1 MSASPV
7 AQLIKSLPAMQETGF
22 NFWVLYPLQ
31 YSCLENPHGQRS
43 LAGYSP
49 WGYKESDMTE
59 GLSTAQHSKG
69 QMKEAAWAKDSVWS
83 LESTQTPH
91 SRMASLWSHG
101 WWMSETLLNCDL
113 MKERGRKTR
122 RERGRCWRLPEGRER
137 SVVREGVPISKSGPA
152 FCPWPA
158 ASLGHRKP
166 FTSLAISFLAHWL
179 LVTLTFFFQ
188 CEIFTYKNI
197 VN

>member
-22 NFWVLYPLQ
+22 NFWVLYPLR

-49 WGYKESDMTE
+49 WGHKESDMTE

-91 SRMASLWSHG
+91 SRMASL
-101 WWMSETLLNCDL
+101 
-113 MKERGRKTR
+113 
-122 RERGRCWRLPEGRER
+122 
-137 SVVREGVPISKSGPA
+137 
-152 FCPWPA
+152 
-158 ASLGHRKP
+158 
-166 FTSLAISFLAHWL
+166 
-179 LVTLTFFFQ
+179 
-188 CEIFTYKNI
+188 
-197 VN
+197 